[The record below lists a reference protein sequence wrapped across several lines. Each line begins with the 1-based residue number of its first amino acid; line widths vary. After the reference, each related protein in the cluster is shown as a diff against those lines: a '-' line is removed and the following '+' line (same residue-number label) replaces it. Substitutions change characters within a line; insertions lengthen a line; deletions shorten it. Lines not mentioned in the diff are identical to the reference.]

1 MGNTIRITDALR
13 QIATQTANSFQAEI
27 CVICLSSNG
36 RIAEKLAYGGENAS
50 AWLERQDLY
59 EFLLTATG
67 EKPLCFQ
74 SLDIDKKAPA
84 SLVSFLRAQRIH
96 AFVAMPMLFEGV
108 SLGTLSLFFA
118 SLKDFSDTELRHL
131 SVAANTVAAALH
143 TGEDETQP
151 RFRYGNVFENIVGKS
166 VAMRQVFE
174 VMQKAAPTDTNLL
187 IYGESGTGKELIARG
202 IHNLSQRKKHAFIAV
217 DCVALPSN
225 LLESELFGFE
235 KGAFTGAVDRKN
247 GLFEFADKGTFFMDE
262 IGELDPALQAKLLRV
277 LQERQFRR
285 VGGQSLI
292 SVDIRVISA
301 TNRDP
306 ETAVRD
312 KILREDLYYRL
323 NVIPICVPALRERKE
338 DIPLLV
344 SYFLNKFTKANGLH
358 PREFHSAT
366 IQALQNYHW
375 PGNIREL
382 QNVIKRVV
390 SLCKDDTI
398 LPEDLPSYITPL
410 RSTAALPAPDLL
422 DSWKTWKE
430 YHDTMKYTYFKTLLE
445 KTNGDLSEVARKANV
460 TLRTVYHVMHDY
472 DLRADSN

>member
-1 MGNTIRITDALR
+1 M
-13 QIATQTANSFQAEI
+13 
-27 CVICLSSNG
+27 
-36 RIAEKLAYGGENAS
+36 
-50 AWLERQDLY
+50 
-59 EFLLTATG
+59 
-67 EKPLCFQ
+67 
-74 SLDIDKKAPA
+74 
-84 SLVSFLRAQRIH
+84 QR
-96 AFVAMPMLFEGV
+96 
-108 SLGTLSLFFA
+108 
-118 SLKDFSDTELRHL
+118 
-131 SVAANTVAAALH
+131 
-143 TGEDETQP
+143 
-151 RFRYGNVFENIVGKS
+151 
-166 VAMRQVFE
+166 
-174 VMQKAAPTDTNLL
+174 AAPTDTNLL

-235 KGAFTGAVDRKN
+235 KGAFTGVVDRKN

-285 VGGQSLI
+285 VGGQNLI

-306 ETAVRD
+306 EAAVRD

-344 SYFLNKFTKANGLH
+344 TYFLNKFTKANGLY
-358 PREFHSAT
+358 PREFDPRT
-366 IQALQNYHW
+366 IQALQDYHW

-390 SLCKDDTI
+390 SLCKGDVI

-410 RSTAALPAPDLL
+410 RSAAALPVADL

-430 YHDTMKYTYFKTLLE
+430 YHNAMKYTYFKTLLE
-445 KTNGDLSEVARKANV
+445 KTNGNLSEVARRAKV
-460 TLRTVYHVMHDY
+460 TLRTVYHV
-472 DLRADSN
+472 LREYHMRTGSN